1 MAIAPRPGTGIEAP
15 TARQGAVQHSK
26 VRPIGRGTWKPTG
39 LSLQALS
46 QLRLRTLSECR
57 LTYYSERNEQEK
69 AIAMEPREIVKA
81 DNAFFRVR
89 CKVKNVIATRIV
101 MAFASL
107 VDESDLNEN
116 KRFLKYKID
125 ASSIFD
131 GIDAGGNYY
140 NQLREAAYTLIDQ
153 KLEQRKHKNHFK
165 VYTLFS
171 TIEYE
176 NGSIT
181 GEFHSDL
188 LPFFLGL
195 KKQFTRMSL
204 SQYLKLPSI
213 YSQKLFGY
221 LTSWAGTPEV
231 EISVLDLHEML
242 DTPESLRKNFTEL
255 RRWVLEKAH
264 KDITGLTP
272 LRYEW
277 EPVKKGRAVV
287 AVRFIFSRRR
297 ALPVSTAKSVEDEE
311 KRCRLVN
318 QRFLRALE
326 CAKAK
331 GGDCRT
337 MDNVRIVCK
346 LCREQEILAIARR
359 AQPCHSEKA
368 NRSIPSSSPVWNVSS
383 HSQQR

>member
-1 MAIAPRPGTGIEAP
+1 
-15 TARQGAVQHSK
+15 
-26 VRPIGRGTWKPTG
+26 
-39 LSLQALS
+39 
-46 QLRLRTLSECR
+46 
-57 LTYYSERNEQEK
+57 
-69 AIAMEPREIVKA
+69 MEPREIVKA

-221 LTSWAGTPEV
+221 LTSWAGSPEV

-297 ALPVSTAKSVEDEE
+297 ALPVAAKKVAEAQAKISARNNRTVLAAVACAEKKGQCCTQQDNKPGVCAICVRLGICKETAL
-311 KRCRLVN
+311 RLV
-318 QRFLRALE
+318 
-326 CAKAK
+326 
-331 GGDCRT
+331 
-337 MDNVRIVCK
+337 
-346 LCREQEILAIARR
+346 
-359 AQPCHSEKA
+359 
-368 NRSIPSSSPVWNVSS
+368 
-383 HSQQR
+383 

>member
-1 MAIAPRPGTGIEAP
+1 MA
-15 TARQGAVQHSK
+15 K
-26 VRPIGRGTWKPTG
+26 
-39 LSLQALS
+39 
-46 QLRLRTLSECR
+46 SE
-57 LTYYSERNEQEK
+57 LV
-69 AIAMEPREIVKA
+69 EPREIVKA
-81 DNAFFRVR
+81 DNTFFRVR
-89 CKVKNVIATRIV
+89 CKVKNLIATRIV

-125 ASSIFD
+125 AASILD

-176 NGSIT
+176 NGIIT
-181 GEFHSDL
+181 GEFHADL

-204 SQYLKLPSI
+204 GQYLKLPSI
-213 YSQKLFGY
+213 YSQKIFGY
-221 LTSWAGTPEV
+221 LTSWSGTPEV
-231 EISVLDLHEML
+231 EISVSDLHEML
-242 DTPESLRKNFTEL
+242 DTPESLRKNFKEL

-264 KDITGLTP
+264 KDITGLTS
-272 LRYEW
+272 LQYEW

-297 ALPVSTAKSVEDEE
+297 ATPISTKKATEAQARNSA
-311 KRCRLVN
+311 RN
-318 QRFLRALE
+318 NRAYNAAAE
-326 CAKAK
+326 CAQRK
-331 GGDCRT
+331 GQCCT
-337 MDNVRIVCK
+337 CQDNKPGVCALCVK
-346 LCREQEILAIARR
+346 LGICKEISLRLI
-359 AQPCHSEKA
+359 
-368 NRSIPSSSPVWNVSS
+368 
-383 HSQQR
+383 

>member
-1 MAIAPRPGTGIEAP
+1 MA
-15 TARQGAVQHSK
+15 K
-26 VRPIGRGTWKPTG
+26 
-39 LSLQALS
+39 
-46 QLRLRTLSECR
+46 SE
-57 LTYYSERNEQEK
+57 LV
-69 AIAMEPREIVKA
+69 EPREIVKA
-81 DNAFFRVR
+81 DNTFFRVR
-89 CKVKNVIATRIV
+89 CKVKNLIATRIV

-125 ASSIFD
+125 AASILD

-176 NGSIT
+176 NGIIT
-181 GEFHSDL
+181 GEFHADL

-204 SQYLKLPSI
+204 GQYLKLPSI
-213 YSQKLFGY
+213 YSQKIFGY
-221 LTSWAGTPEV
+221 LTSWSGTPEV
-231 EISVLDLHEML
+231 EISVSDLHEML
-242 DTPESLRKNFTEL
+242 DTPESLRKNFKEL

-264 KDITGLTP
+264 KDITGLTS
-272 LRYEW
+272 LQYEW

-297 ALPVSTAKSVEDEE
+297 ATPISTKKATEAQARNSA
-311 KRCRLVN
+311 RN
-318 QRFLRALE
+318 NRAYNAAAE
-326 CAKAK
+326 CAQRK
-331 GGDCRT
+331 GQCCT
-337 MDNVRIVCK
+337 FQDNKPGVCAICVK
-346 LCREQEILAIARR
+346 LGICKEISLRLI
-359 AQPCHSEKA
+359 
-368 NRSIPSSSPVWNVSS
+368 
-383 HSQQR
+383 

>member
-1 MAIAPRPGTGIEAP
+1 MPKIINPKVIVLC
-15 TARQGAVQHSK
+15 GATSAKSFLGKKIKISQ
-26 VRPIGRGTWKPTG
+26 IRGQWFK
-39 LSLQALS
+39 
-46 QLRLRTLSECR
+46 
-57 LTYYSERNEQEK
+57 
-69 AIAMEPREIVKA
+69 
-81 DNAFFRVR
+81 
-89 CKVKNVIATRIV
+89 
-101 MAFASL
+101 
-107 VDESDLNEN
+107 
-116 KRFLKYKID
+116 
-125 ASSIFD
+125 IFD

-277 EPVKKGRAVV
+277 EPVKKGRAVG
-287 AVRFIFSRRR
+287 AGRFIFSRRR
-297 ALPVSTAKSVEDEE
+297 DRPLD
-311 KRCRLVN
+311 R
-318 QRFLRALE
+318 
-326 CAKAK
+326 
-331 GGDCRT
+331 
-337 MDNVRIVCK
+337 
-346 LCREQEILAIARR
+346 
-359 AQPCHSEKA
+359 
-368 NRSIPSSSPVWNVSS
+368 
-383 HSQQR
+383 

>member
-1 MAIAPRPGTGIEAP
+1 MATGEI
-15 TARQGAVQHSK
+15 V
-26 VRPIGRGTWKPTG
+26 
-39 LSLQALS
+39 
-46 QLRLRTLSECR
+46 
-57 LTYYSERNEQEK
+57 
-69 AIAMEPREIVKA
+69 EPREIVKA

-107 VDESDLNEN
+107 VDESDVNEN

-125 ASSIFD
+125 ASSILD
-131 GIDAGGNYY
+131 EIDAGGNYY
-140 NQLREAAYTLIDQ
+140 NQIREAAYTLIDQ

-176 NGSIT
+176 NGVIT

-204 SQYLKLPSI
+204 RQYLKLPSI

-221 LTSWAGTPEV
+221 LTSWAGTPEIEV
-231 EISVLDLHEML
+231 PISELHEML
-242 DTPESLRKNFTEL
+242 DTPDSSRNDFRQFRLR
-255 RRWVLEKAH
+255 VLEKAH
-264 KDITGLTP
+264 KDITGLTS

-297 ALPVSTAKSVEDEE
+297 ALPVSTAKAIEDEE

-331 GGDCRT
+331 QGDCRV

-346 LCREQEILAIARR
+346 ICREQGILAEFASLRR
-359 AQPCHSEKA
+359 
-368 NRSIPSSSPVWNVSS
+368 
-383 HSQQR
+383 

>member
-1 MAIAPRPGTGIEAP
+1 MANGEI
-15 TARQGAVQHSK
+15 V
-26 VRPIGRGTWKPTG
+26 
-39 LSLQALS
+39 
-46 QLRLRTLSECR
+46 
-57 LTYYSERNEQEK
+57 
-69 AIAMEPREIVKA
+69 EPREIVKA

-89 CKVKNVIATRIV
+89 CKVKNIIATRIV

-116 KRFLKYKID
+116 ERFLEYRID
-125 ASSIFD
+125 VSSILD

-153 KLEQRKHKNHFK
+153 KLEQKKHKNHFK

-176 NGSIT
+176 NGIIT
-181 GEFHSDL
+181 GKFHSDL
-188 LPFFLGL
+188 LPFFLKL

-231 EISVLDLHEML
+231 EISVSDLHEML
-242 DTPESLRKNFTEL
+242 DTPESLRRDFFNFKA
-255 RRWVLEKAH
+255 RVLEKAH
-264 KDITGLTP
+264 KDIAGLTS

-277 EPVKKGRAVV
+277 EAIKKGRAVV

-297 ALPVSTAKSVEDEE
+297 ALPVSTEKEAKDEE
-311 KRCRLVN
+311 KRHRLVN

-326 CAKAK
+326 CAKGK
-331 GGDCRT
+331 QGNCRV

-346 LCREQEILAIARR
+346 LCQEQGLADVARSLR
-359 AQPCHSEKA
+359 
-368 NRSIPSSSPVWNVSS
+368 R
-383 HSQQR
+383 

>member
-1 MAIAPRPGTGIEAP
+1 MA
-15 TARQGAVQHSK
+15 K
-26 VRPIGRGTWKPTG
+26 
-39 LSLQALS
+39 
-46 QLRLRTLSECR
+46 SE
-57 LTYYSERNEQEK
+57 LV
-69 AIAMEPREIVKA
+69 EPREIVKA
-81 DNAFFRVR
+81 DNTFFRVR
-89 CKVKNVIATRIV
+89 CKVKNLIATRIV

-125 ASSIFD
+125 AASILD

-176 NGSIT
+176 NGIIT
-181 GEFHSDL
+181 GEFHADL

-204 SQYLKLPSI
+204 GQYLKLPSI
-213 YSQKLFGY
+213 YSQKIFGY
-221 LTSWAGTPEV
+221 LTSWSGTPEV
-231 EISVLDLHEML
+231 EISVSDLHEML
-242 DTPESLRKNFTEL
+242 DTPESLRKNFKEL

-264 KDITGLTP
+264 KDITGLTS
-272 LRYEW
+272 LQYEW

-297 ALPVSTAKSVEDEE
+297 ATPISTKKATEAQARNSA
-311 KRCRLVN
+311 RN
-318 QRFLRALE
+318 NRAYNAAAE
-326 CAKAK
+326 CAQRK
-331 GGDCRT
+331 GQCCT
-337 MDNVRIVCK
+337 CQDNKPGVCALCVK
-346 LCREQEILAIARR
+346 LGICKE
-359 AQPCHSEKA
+359 
-368 NRSIPSSSPVWNVSS
+368 VSL
-383 HSQQR
+383 RLI

>member
-1 MAIAPRPGTGIEAP
+1 MAIAPRFGGIEAP
-15 TARQGAVQHSK
+15 TARQAVQHTK
-26 VRPIGRGTWKPTG
+26 VRSIERGTWKPNG
-39 LSLQALS
+39 LSLRTLS
-46 QLRLRTLSECR
+46 QLRVRTLSECR
-57 LTYYSERNEQEK
+57 PTYYSEYLKRNEQEK

-89 CKVKNVIATRIV
+89 CKVKNIIATRIV

-107 VDESDLNEN
+107 VDESDVNEN

-125 ASSIFD
+125 ASSILE

-176 NGSIT
+176 NGALI
-181 GEFHSDL
+181 GEFHRDL

-213 YSQKLFGY
+213 YSQKIFGY

-231 EISVLDLHEML
+231 EISVSDLHEML
-242 DTPESLRKNFTEL
+242 DTPESFQKDFRK
-255 RRWVLEKAH
+255 
-264 KDITGLTP
+264 
-272 LRYEW
+272 
-277 EPVKKGRAVV
+277 
-287 AVRFIFSRRR
+287 
-297 ALPVSTAKSVEDEE
+297 
-311 KRCRLVN
+311 
-318 QRFLRALE
+318 
-326 CAKAK
+326 
-331 GGDCRT
+331 
-337 MDNVRIVCK
+337 
-346 LCREQEILAIARR
+346 
-359 AQPCHSEKA
+359 
-368 NRSIPSSSPVWNVSS
+368 SP
-383 HSQQR
+383 

>member
-1 MAIAPRPGTGIEAP
+1 MAKGEI
-15 TARQGAVQHSK
+15 V
-26 VRPIGRGTWKPTG
+26 
-39 LSLQALS
+39 
-46 QLRLRTLSECR
+46 
-57 LTYYSERNEQEK
+57 
-69 AIAMEPREIVKA
+69 EPREIVKA

-89 CKVKNVIATRIV
+89 CKVKNIIATRIV

-107 VDESDLNEN
+107 VDESDLNEHE
-116 KRFLKYKID
+116 RFLEYRID
-125 ASSIFD
+125 ASSILD

-140 NQLREAAYTLIDQ
+140 NQLREAAYTLIEQ

-176 NGSIT
+176 NGIIT
-181 GEFHSDL
+181 GKFHSDL
-188 LPFFLGL
+188 FPFFLKL

-221 LTSWAGTPEV
+221 LTSWAGTPEIEV
-231 EISVLDLHEML
+231 PVSELHDML

-264 KDITGLTP
+264 RDITGLTS

-277 EPVKKGRAVV
+277 EPIKKGRAVV

-297 ALPVSTAKSVEDEE
+297 ALPVAAEKAAEAQAKRSARNNRAVLAAVACAKEKGQCCTQQDNKPGVCAVCVKLGICKETAL
-311 KRCRLVN
+311 RLV
-318 QRFLRALE
+318 
-326 CAKAK
+326 
-331 GGDCRT
+331 
-337 MDNVRIVCK
+337 
-346 LCREQEILAIARR
+346 
-359 AQPCHSEKA
+359 
-368 NRSIPSSSPVWNVSS
+368 
-383 HSQQR
+383 

>member
-1 MAIAPRPGTGIEAP
+1 MGVSMAKGEI
-15 TARQGAVQHSK
+15 V
-26 VRPIGRGTWKPTG
+26 
-39 LSLQALS
+39 
-46 QLRLRTLSECR
+46 
-57 LTYYSERNEQEK
+57 
-69 AIAMEPREIVKA
+69 EPREIVKA

-89 CKVKNVIATRIV
+89 CKVKNIIATRIV

-125 ASSIFD
+125 AASILD

-153 KLEQRKHKNHFK
+153 KLEQKKHKNHFK

-176 NGSIT
+176 NGIIK

-204 SQYLKLPSI
+204 RQYLKLPSI
-213 YSQKLFGY
+213 YSQKIFGY
-221 LTSWAGTPEV
+221 LTSWAGTPEI
-231 EISVLDLHEML
+231 EISVSDLHEML
-242 DTPESLRKNFTEL
+242 DTPESFRKDF
-255 RRWVLEKAH
+255 RQFRIFVLEKAH
-264 KDITGLTP
+264 KDITALTS

-287 AVRFIFSRRR
+287 AVRFIFAKKR
-297 ALPVSTAKSVEDEE
+297 ALPVEKKKQDDAKVKQSRATSEAFTTAIACYQERGNE
-311 KRCRLVN
+311 CRGGH
-318 QRFLRALE
+318 Q
-326 CAKAK
+326 KAE
-331 GGDCRT
+331 
-337 MDNVRIVCK
+337 VCS
-346 LCREQEILAIARR
+346 LCRHLYPRQE
-359 AQPCHSEKA
+359 
-368 NRSIPSSSPVWNVSS
+368 
-383 HSQQR
+383 

>member
-1 MAIAPRPGTGIEAP
+1 MAKGEI
-15 TARQGAVQHSK
+15 V
-26 VRPIGRGTWKPTG
+26 
-39 LSLQALS
+39 
-46 QLRLRTLSECR
+46 
-57 LTYYSERNEQEK
+57 
-69 AIAMEPREIVKA
+69 EPREIVKA

-89 CKVKNVIATRIV
+89 CKVKNIIATRIV

-107 VDESDLNEN
+107 VEESDLDEN
-116 KRFLKYKID
+116 KGFLKYKID
-125 ASSIFD
+125 AASILD

-140 NQLREAAYTLIDQ
+140 NQIREAAYALIDQ

-176 NGSIT
+176 NGIIT
-181 GEFHSDL
+181 GAFHSDL

-213 YSQKLFGY
+213 YSQKIFGY
-221 LTSWAGTPEV
+221 LTSWARAPEV
-231 EISVLDLHEML
+231 EISVSDLHELL

-264 KDITGLTP
+264 KDITELTS
-272 LRYEW
+272 LKYEW

-297 ALPVSTAKSVEDEE
+297 ALPVSTEKAVEAQAKSSARNNRIFQAAVACAE
-311 KRCRLVN
+311 KKGQCCTFQDNKPRVCAICVKLGICKEVSLRL
-318 QRFLRALE
+318 
-326 CAKAK
+326 
-331 GGDCRT
+331 
-337 MDNVRIVCK
+337 I
-346 LCREQEILAIARR
+346 
-359 AQPCHSEKA
+359 
-368 NRSIPSSSPVWNVSS
+368 
-383 HSQQR
+383 

>member
-1 MAIAPRPGTGIEAP
+1 MA
-15 TARQGAVQHSK
+15 K
-26 VRPIGRGTWKPTG
+26 
-39 LSLQALS
+39 
-46 QLRLRTLSECR
+46 SE
-57 LTYYSERNEQEK
+57 LV
-69 AIAMEPREIVKA
+69 EPREIVKA
-81 DNAFFRVR
+81 NNTFFRVR
-89 CKVKNVIATRIV
+89 CKVKNLIATRIV

-125 ASSIFD
+125 AASILD

-176 NGSIT
+176 NGIIT
-181 GEFHSDL
+181 GEFHADL

-204 SQYLKLPSI
+204 GQYLKLPSI
-213 YSQKLFGY
+213 YSQKIFGY
-221 LTSWAGTPEV
+221 LTSWSGTPEV
-231 EISVLDLHEML
+231 EISVSDLHEML
-242 DTPESLRKNFTEL
+242 DTPESLRKNFKEL

-264 KDITGLTP
+264 KDITGLTS
-272 LRYEW
+272 LQYEW

-297 ALPVSTAKSVEDEE
+297 ATPISTKKATEAQARNSA
-311 KRCRLVN
+311 RN
-318 QRFLRALE
+318 NRAYNAAAE
-326 CAKAK
+326 CAQRK
-331 GGDCRT
+331 GQCCT
-337 MDNVRIVCK
+337 CQDNKPGVCALCVK
-346 LCREQEILAIARR
+346 LGICKEISLRLI
-359 AQPCHSEKA
+359 
-368 NRSIPSSSPVWNVSS
+368 
-383 HSQQR
+383 

>member
-1 MAIAPRPGTGIEAP
+1 MA
-15 TARQGAVQHSK
+15 K
-26 VRPIGRGTWKPTG
+26 
-39 LSLQALS
+39 
-46 QLRLRTLSECR
+46 SE
-57 LTYYSERNEQEK
+57 LV
-69 AIAMEPREIVKA
+69 EPREIVKA
-81 DNAFFRVR
+81 DNTFFRVR
-89 CKVKNVIATRIV
+89 CKVKNLIATRIV

-125 ASSIFD
+125 AASILD

-176 NGSIT
+176 NGIIT
-181 GEFHSDL
+181 GEFHADL

-204 SQYLKLPSI
+204 GQYLKLPSI
-213 YSQKLFGY
+213 YSQKIFGY
-221 LTSWAGTPEV
+221 LTSWSGTPEV
-231 EISVLDLHEML
+231 EISVSDLHEML
-242 DTPESLRKNFTEL
+242 DTPESLRKNFKEL

-264 KDITGLTP
+264 KDITGLTS
-272 LRYEW
+272 LQYEW

-297 ALPVSTAKSVEDEE
+297 ATPISTKKTTEAQARNSA
-311 KRCRLVN
+311 RN
-318 QRFLRALE
+318 NRAYNAAAE
-326 CAKAK
+326 CAQRK
-331 GGDCRT
+331 GQCCT
-337 MDNVRIVCK
+337 CQDNKPGVCALCVK
-346 LCREQEILAIARR
+346 LGICKEISLRLF
-359 AQPCHSEKA
+359 
-368 NRSIPSSSPVWNVSS
+368 
-383 HSQQR
+383 

>member
-1 MAIAPRPGTGIEAP
+1 MA
-15 TARQGAVQHSK
+15 K
-26 VRPIGRGTWKPTG
+26 
-39 LSLQALS
+39 
-46 QLRLRTLSECR
+46 SE
-57 LTYYSERNEQEK
+57 LV
-69 AIAMEPREIVKA
+69 EPREIVKA
-81 DNAFFRVR
+81 DNTFFRVR
-89 CKVKNVIATRIV
+89 CKVKNLIATRIV

-125 ASSIFD
+125 AASILD

-176 NGSIT
+176 NGIIT
-181 GEFHSDL
+181 GEFHADL

-204 SQYLKLPSI
+204 GQYLKLPSI
-213 YSQKLFGY
+213 YSQKIFGY
-221 LTSWAGTPEV
+221 LTSWSGTPEV
-231 EISVLDLHEML
+231 EISVSDLHEML
-242 DTPESLRKNFTEL
+242 DTPESLRKNFKEL

-264 KDITGLTP
+264 KDITGLTS
-272 LRYEW
+272 LQYEW

-297 ALPVSTAKSVEDEE
+297 ATPISTKKETEAQARNSA
-311 KRCRLVN
+311 RN
-318 QRFLRALE
+318 NRAYNAAAE
-326 CAKAK
+326 CAQRK
-331 GGDCRT
+331 GQCCT
-337 MDNVRIVCK
+337 CQDNKPGVCALCVK
-346 LCREQEILAIARR
+346 LGICKE
-359 AQPCHSEKA
+359 
-368 NRSIPSSSPVWNVSS
+368 VSL
-383 HSQQR
+383 RLI

>member
-1 MAIAPRPGTGIEAP
+1 MA
-15 TARQGAVQHSK
+15 K
-26 VRPIGRGTWKPTG
+26 
-39 LSLQALS
+39 
-46 QLRLRTLSECR
+46 SE
-57 LTYYSERNEQEK
+57 
-69 AIAMEPREIVKA
+69 IVEPREIIKA
-81 DNAFFRVR
+81 DNTFFRVR
-89 CKVKNVIATRIV
+89 CKVKNLIATRIV

-125 ASSIFD
+125 SASILD

-176 NGSIT
+176 NGIIT
-181 GEFHSDL
+181 GEFHADL

-204 SQYLKLPSI
+204 GQYLKLPSI
-213 YSQKLFGY
+213 YSQKIFGY
-221 LTSWAGTPEV
+221 LTSWSGTPEV
-231 EISVLDLHEML
+231 EISVSDLHEML
-242 DTPESLRKNFTEL
+242 DTPESLRKNFKEL

-264 KDITGLTP
+264 KDITGLTS
-272 LRYEW
+272 LQYEW

-297 ALPVSTAKSVEDEE
+297 ATLISTKKATEAQARNSA
-311 KRCRLVN
+311 RN
-318 QRFLRALE
+318 NRAYNAAAE
-326 CAKAK
+326 CAQRK
-331 GGDCRT
+331 GQCCT
-337 MDNVRIVCK
+337 FQDNKPGVCAICVK
-346 LCREQEILAIARR
+346 LGICKE
-359 AQPCHSEKA
+359 
-368 NRSIPSSSPVWNVSS
+368 VSL
-383 HSQQR
+383 RLI

>member
-1 MAIAPRPGTGIEAP
+1 MAKGEI
-15 TARQGAVQHSK
+15 V
-26 VRPIGRGTWKPTG
+26 
-39 LSLQALS
+39 
-46 QLRLRTLSECR
+46 
-57 LTYYSERNEQEK
+57 
-69 AIAMEPREIVKA
+69 EPREIVKA

-89 CKVKNVIATRIV
+89 CKVKNIIATRIV

-107 VDESDLNEN
+107 VDESDLNEHE
-116 KRFLKYKID
+116 RFLEYRID
-125 ASSIFD
+125 ASSILD

-176 NGSIT
+176 NGIIT
-181 GEFHSDL
+181 GKFHSDL
-188 LPFFLGL
+188 FPFFLKL

-221 LTSWAGTPEV
+221 LTSWAGTPEIEV
-231 EISVLDLHEML
+231 PVSELHDML

-264 KDITGLTP
+264 RDITGLTS

-277 EPVKKGRAVV
+277 EPIKKGRAVV

-297 ALPVSTAKSVEDEE
+297 ALPVAAEKAAEAQAKRSARNNRAVLAAVACAKEKGQCCTQQDNKPGVCAVCVKLGICKETAL
-311 KRCRLVN
+311 RLV
-318 QRFLRALE
+318 
-326 CAKAK
+326 
-331 GGDCRT
+331 
-337 MDNVRIVCK
+337 
-346 LCREQEILAIARR
+346 
-359 AQPCHSEKA
+359 
-368 NRSIPSSSPVWNVSS
+368 
-383 HSQQR
+383 

>member
-1 MAIAPRPGTGIEAP
+1 MAKGEIHDAWGEPSKELKGWPVKEENVPELEDFMEIVKRTEKKYRNRKPYTSTSYHYYDLRP
-15 TARQGAVQHSK
+15 
-26 VRPIGRGTWKPTG
+26 
-39 LSLQALS
+39 LS

-57 LTYYSERNEQEK
+57 PTYYSEYLKRNEQEK
-69 AIAMEPREIVKA
+69 AIPMEPREIVKA

-89 CKVKNVIATRIV
+89 CKVKNIIATRIV

-107 VDESDLNEN
+107 VDESDVNEN

-125 ASSIFD
+125 ASSILE

-176 NGSIT
+176 NGALI
-181 GEFHSDL
+181 GEFHRDL

-213 YSQKLFGY
+213 YSQKIFGY
-221 LTSWAGTPEV
+221 LTSWARTPEV
-231 EISVLDLHEML
+231 EISVSDLHEML
-242 DTPESLRKNFTEL
+242 DTPESFQKDFRQF
-255 RRWVLEKAH
+255 RIFVLEKAH
-264 KDITGLTP
+264 KDITGLTS

-297 ALPVSTAKSVEDEE
+297 ALPV
-311 KRCRLVN
+311 
-318 QRFLRALE
+318 
-326 CAKAK
+326 AKAK
-331 GGDCRT
+331 EAEAQAKGSTRNNRAFQAAVACAERKGQCCT
-337 MDNVRIVCK
+337 QQDNKPGVCSVCVK
-346 LCREQEILAIARR
+346 LGICKEIALRL
-359 AQPCHSEKA
+359 E
-368 NRSIPSSSPVWNVSS
+368 
-383 HSQQR
+383 